1 MEKILNDATR
11 VSVFEVV
18 GHALCV
24 ASDDG
29 QRVHDRL
36 STALKG
42 NRNVDL
48 SFRNVTTLTPAF
60 LNSAVGQLY
69 GTFSEDQIR
78 TLLRVEGMSLDDTI
92 LLERVVDTAKLYFKD
107 PQRFEEAF
115 REEMDD
121 YDDGS

>member
-1 MEKILNDATR
+1 MNDSAR

-18 GHALCV
+18 GNAFCV

-36 STALKG
+36 STALKD

-60 LNSAVGQLY
+60 LNTAVGQLY
-69 GTFSEDQIR
+69 GTFSDDQIR
-78 TLLRVEGMSLDDTI
+78 TLLRIEEMSPDDLV
-92 LLERVVDTAKLYFKD
+92 LLERVVDTAKQYFED
-107 PQRFEEAF
+107 PQRFEQAV

-121 YDDGS
+121 HDD